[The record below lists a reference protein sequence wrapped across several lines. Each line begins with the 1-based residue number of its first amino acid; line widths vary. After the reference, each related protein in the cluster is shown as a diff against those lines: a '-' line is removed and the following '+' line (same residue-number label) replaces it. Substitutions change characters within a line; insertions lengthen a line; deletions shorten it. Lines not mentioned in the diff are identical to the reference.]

1 MYTMS
6 IWALTKLT
14 LPKFYDAV
22 SGRFSVPVD
31 PVPWAGIVLIA
42 LAALMLVE
50 AVLALASGP
59 SRPTPPKP
67 RAIAKADA
75 VVFLLGLLR

>member
-6 IWALTKLT
+6 IWALTKMT

-22 SGRFSVPVD
+22 SGQFLAPAD

-50 AVLALASGP
+50 AILALASGP
-59 SRPTPPKP
+59 SQPTPLKP
-67 RAIAKADA
+67 ALAS
-75 VVFLLGLLR
+75 